1 MLHDAR
7 DGNLLCS
14 ICIDATGSDPNRYDM
29 TGICVMPLDRT
40 FERDR
45 RYSPISLTIKPIH
58 NFRTETEYYREEA
71 YTRTHYSRARIAEYN
86 HASVHGLSYF
96 ESAELFESWFK
107 KLGLG
112 KKRIMPLCFDWPY
125 IASYLK
131 KWLSFPDFDDM
142 FDYRHRDL
150 LSITLAENDNAVYNF
165 KDIPFPKVDFS
176 FICTTLGMEHRA
188 LQLPIMERCLAVG
201 QAYMNYQLKRNT
213 GGRLCAAEHTT

>member
-14 ICIDATGSDPNRYDM
+14 ICIDATGSDPDHYDM
-29 TGICVMPLDRT
+29 TEVCVMPLDRT
-40 FERDR
+40 FDRDR

-58 NFRTETEYYREEA
+58 DFRTTTEYYREEA
-71 YTRTHYSRARIAEYN
+71 YTRTHHSRARKAEYDR
-86 HASVHGLSYF
+86 AVVHGLTYF
-96 ESAELFESWFK
+96 DSSEVFENWVK

-112 KKRIMPLCFDWPY
+112 NKRIMPLCFDWPY
-125 IASYLK
+125 VSSYLK
-131 KWLSFPDFDDM
+131 KWLSFPEFADI

-150 LSITLAENDNAVYNF
+150 VSLALAENDNASYNF

-176 FICTTLGMEHRA
+176 YICTRLGMEHKA

-201 QAYMNYQLKRNT
+201 QAYMSYHFKRNT
-213 GGRLCAAEHTT
+213 GGRV